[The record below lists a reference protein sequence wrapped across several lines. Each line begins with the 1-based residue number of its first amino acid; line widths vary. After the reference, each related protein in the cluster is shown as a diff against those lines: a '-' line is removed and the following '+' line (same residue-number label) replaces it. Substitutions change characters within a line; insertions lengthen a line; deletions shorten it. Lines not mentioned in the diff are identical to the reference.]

1 MKTALTTFLL
11 FLSVITYAQTS
22 KLLKVQYNKNNVVA
36 SAMDGKWKDKSNKNA
51 SDIQFTND
59 TTALVLISKAYYKDF
74 LTFKIYHAGFMK
86 FTKGDKVN
94 NYPYLLT
101 EMNGNPQIFYF
112 REKKGNPVGD
122 GESFILFIAIG
133 ESKPLDKLFVG
144 GDFNNQ
150 SFTEF
155 LRVE

>member
-1 MKTALTTFLL
+1 M
-11 FLSVITYAQTS
+11 
-22 KLLKVQYNKNNVVA
+22 KVQYNKNNVVA
-36 SAMDGKWKDKSNKNA
+36 SAMDGKWKDKT
-51 SDIQFTND
+51 SDKVSAIEFTND
-59 TTALVLISKAYYKDF
+59 STALDLISKTHYKDF

-101 EMNGNPQIFYF
+101 EINGNPHVIYF
-112 REKKGNPVGD
+112 RERNGNPVGD
-122 GESFILFIAIG
+122 GESFNLFIAIG

-150 SFTEF
+150 SFTEYM
-155 LRVE
+155 RIE